1 MPKHLCSKSHGI
13 TPIDIRKFRSQ
24 KKPSCTLLGKSY
36 HSFCNTITLRLVRR
50 RGSKVNSSNTGMSLK
65 LLVHK
70 LRALVAQDTIDLC
83 TIKSLNLLAG
93 GNQSIK
99 AKTSRETTT
108 ADLFST
114 GTKNGIKM
122 PVLSCST
129 LSAAAIKYR
138 FSSKLQSPQYPVSR

>member
-13 TPIDIRKFRSQ
+13 TPVYIRKSRSQ
-24 KKPSCTLLGKSY
+24 KKPSCTLLGQSY
-36 HSFCNTITLRLVRR
+36 HSFCHTITLTLVCR
-50 RGSKVNSSNTGMSLK
+50 RGSKVNSSHTGMSFK

-70 LRALVAQDTIDLC
+70 FRALVTQDPCDLR
-83 TIKSLNLLAG
+83 TMKGLILPTS
-93 GNQSIK
+93 GNPVNQGKYFSGNN
-99 AKTSRETTT
+99 A
-108 ADLFST
+108 ADLFSI

-129 LSAAAIKYR
+129 LRAAAMKYR